1 MLQCGIPR
9 QRSCCWGTRSNIIRY
24 PIWVSEADILKGM
37 TDAVSNQV
45 DEQVIP
51 EVVADILTAR
61 GMTPEQMGVFLYPDY
76 ERDLHDPM
84 LMSDMGLAVER
95 IMAGAG
101 RKERVVIYGDY
112 DIDGITASA
121 VLMEGLAPLGLEISS
136 YIPDR
141 FEEGYG
147 INQAALERLQLE
159 GAQLVISVDCGIT
172 SASEA
177 RWAREHGLDLILTD
191 HHAVPEELPEAIAV
205 IDPKRPGDLY
215 PFKEL
220 AGVGVAFK
228 LVQALQRAGGVPEAG
243 QEKWLLDL
251 VAMGTICDVVP
262 LVGENRA
269 LASYGLKVLRRTRRS
284 GLRALA
290 RVGGVE
296 IGRVSAHEVGYVLGP
311 RMNAAG
317 RLEHAARSLELVM
330 SDDPDRAREIA
341 GELEELNRQRRAD
354 QAAILAM
361 ADVMAAEYQ
370 DDPVLVLAHPDWSH
384 GVVGIVASKLAEK
397 WQRPVLLAQV
407 IDDKV
412 KGSARSVPGYNMVEA
427 LRSQAPLLSRFGGHY
442 FAAGYTIDAAKLDEL
457 RRGLNDYY
465 LETMPVGAVDDEL
478 TIPDIALGN
487 LARVDEAWL
496 EQLAVLEPYG
506 NSNPRPV
513 VGLTGLVVTAVR
525 RVGTDSQ
532 HLSVKMRD
540 GEGNS
545 LGAIGFGMAQGYPE
559 LHEGQIVTVTGS
571 LNTNEFQG
579 KTSVQLVLLNIIHE

>member
-1 MLQCGIPR
+1 
-9 QRSCCWGTRSNIIRY
+9 
-24 PIWVSEADILKGM
+24 M
-37 TDAVSNQV
+37 TEVVRNRV
-45 DEQVIP
+45 EELNIP
-51 EVVADILTAR
+51 EIVAEILTAR

-84 LMSDMGLAVER
+84 LLSDMDRAVER
-95 IMAGAG
+95 ILAGAK
-101 RKERVVIYGDY
+101 RKERVAIYGDY

-121 VLMEGLAPLGLEISS
+121 VLMEGLSALGLEVSS

-177 RWAREHGLDLILTD
+177 RWAKENGLDLIITD
-191 HHAVPEELPEAIAV
+191 HHAVPEEIPDAIAV
-205 IDPKRPGDLY
+205 INPKRPGDPY
-215 PFKEL
+215 PFKDL

-228 LVQALQRAGGVPEAG
+228 LVQALQRAASVPEAG

-269 LASYGLKVLRRTRRS
+269 LASYGLKVLRRTRRV

-290 RVGGVE
+290 EVGGVQ
-296 IGRVSAHEVGYVLGP
+296 IGKLSSHEVGFVLGP

-330 SDDPDRAREIA
+330 TGDAQRGREIA

-354 QAAILAM
+354 QAAILQM
-361 ADVMAAEYQ
+361 ANEMAEEFR
-370 DDPVLVLAHPDWSH
+370 DDPVLVLAHAEWSH

-397 WQRPVLLAQV
+397 WHRPVLLAQ
-407 IDDKV
+407 ILDDKV

-427 LRSQAPLLSRFGGHY
+427 LRSVAPLLSRFGGHY
-442 FAAGYTIDAAKLDEL
+442 FAAGYTLDETKLDEL
-457 RRGLNDYY
+457 RQGLNAYY
-465 LETMPVGAVDDEL
+465 LETMDMESGEDEL
-478 TIPDIALGN
+478 VAPDIAWGD
-487 LARVDEAWL
+487 LAKVDGSLL
-496 EQLAVLEPYG
+496 EMLAILEPYG
-506 NSNPRPV
+506 NSNPQPV
-513 VGLTGLVVTAVR
+513 VGLNDMKLTTVR
-525 RVGTDSQ
+525 KVGTQGQ
-532 HLSVKMRD
+532 HLSLKMRD
-540 GEGNS
+540 NEGKMM
-545 LGAIGFGMAQGYPE
+545 GAIGFGLVDKYPA
-559 LHEGQIVTVTGS
+559 LHEGQTVAVTGK

-579 KTSVQLVLLNIIHE
+579 KSSVQMVLLEITHE